1 MIHTVTR
8 SFLPAI
14 TIVGLGFF
22 TMTSLHAHE
31 TREGV
36 SNTYNLT
43 VGHRSE
49 PVFARE
55 PTRFDFIVRDLEGN
69 PYEPVEIDLSVKVLY
84 LKEDAFD
91 AKILKARELTGE
103 LRRDRTTPNRFNI
116 WYKPTRAGA
125 YGFYIKGTIDG
136 VAFRERFVCGD
147 GALADSGFG
156 CITNIQKFPGK
167 GKGKGKRK

>member
-14 TIVGLGFF
+14 TVVGLGLF
-22 TMTSLHAHE
+22 TITSLQAHE

-55 PTRFDFIVRDLEGN
+55 PTRFDLIVRDLDGN
-69 PYEPVEIDLSVKVLY
+69 PYEPSEIDLSVKVLY
-84 LKEDAFD
+84 LKDDTFD
-91 AKILKARELTGE
+91 AKVLKARELTGD
-103 LRRDRTTPNRFNI
+103 LRRDRSTPNRFNI

-125 YGFYIKGTIDG
+125 YGFHIKGTIDG
-136 VAFRERFVCGD
+136 VAIRERFVCGD

-167 GKGKGKRK
+167 RNKSAKK